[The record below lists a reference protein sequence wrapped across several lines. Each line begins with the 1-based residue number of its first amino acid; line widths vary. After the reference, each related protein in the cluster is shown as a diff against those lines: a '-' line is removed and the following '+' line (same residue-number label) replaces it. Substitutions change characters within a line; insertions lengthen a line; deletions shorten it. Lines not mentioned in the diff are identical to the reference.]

1 VISQPNQQE
10 NQAYHEVSL
19 TPTADEAGIR
29 SGDKGAHTSRTMMFE
44 ELACL
49 LAHAGREAT
58 RDDYRYHVLE
68 LNCLEKRTAAN
79 RRLTLQRLSELYALD
94 PNVLLFRIMRN
105 LWNVDDSGRPILA
118 LLMSMARDP
127 LLRLTAPPII
137 QLRPGKE
144 LSRQTFISALEQ
156 GTGSRFNEA
165 TLDKII
171 RNTASTWTQ
180 SGHLSGRCRKVRQ
193 AIKPTPSVLTFAMV
207 LGHLQGIRGAGLF
220 STEWAQ
226 VLDLDVDNL
235 IFLAMDAKRL
245 GFLDVK
251 VSGKVVEVSL
261 SRLFVDHKK
270 GAREQ
275 SMSAPAGGK

>member
-1 VISQPNQQE
+1 M
-10 NQAYHEVSL
+10 L
-19 TPTADEAGIR
+19 TVAQKPDNKGFEDPPLGKIADEAGFR
-29 SGDKGAHTSRTMMFE
+29 FGDKGAHTSRTMMFE
-44 ELACL
+44 ELASL
-49 LAHAGREAT
+49 LFHAGREAT
-58 RDDYRYHVLE
+58 RDDYRYQVLE

-94 PNVLLFRIMRN
+94 PNVLIFRIMRN
-105 LWNVDDSGRPILA
+105 LWNVDESGRPILA

-137 QLRPGKE
+137 QLRSGEE

-193 AIKPTPSVLTFAMV
+193 AVKPTPSVLTFAMV

-261 SRLFVDHKK
+261 SRLFVEQKK
-270 GAREQ
+270 GARER